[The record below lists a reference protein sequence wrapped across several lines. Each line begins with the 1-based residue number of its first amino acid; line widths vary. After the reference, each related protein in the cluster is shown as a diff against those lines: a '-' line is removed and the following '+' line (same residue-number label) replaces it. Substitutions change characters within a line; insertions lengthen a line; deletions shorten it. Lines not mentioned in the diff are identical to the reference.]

1 MGKHRGKSQKD
12 QKSNKSEMISTS
24 FGEPGPED
32 HEGLASLVRVGD
44 GIPRDE
50 TGEATAPSNP
60 DLWGDDPFYDRNER
74 PRFAAWALA
83 LVLVVVLV
91 LVGGLSWMF
100 GKGEIDGTPVSSAK
114 TIVTRTATVT
124 EQARPM
130 AVPTVRVTV
139 KSQVTVMAAPEPPKT
154 VIFTKTIAPQSTLT
168 AYQKVPDIRVTVR
181 ATITR
186 TATSA
191 PRTVY
196 LCYRVR
202 QGEIVAQMGCP

>member
-130 AVPTVRVTV
+130 AVPTVRVTI

-186 TATSA
+186 TATSEPSTA
-191 PRTVY
+191 Y

-202 QGEIVAQMGCP
+202 QGEIVAEIDCP